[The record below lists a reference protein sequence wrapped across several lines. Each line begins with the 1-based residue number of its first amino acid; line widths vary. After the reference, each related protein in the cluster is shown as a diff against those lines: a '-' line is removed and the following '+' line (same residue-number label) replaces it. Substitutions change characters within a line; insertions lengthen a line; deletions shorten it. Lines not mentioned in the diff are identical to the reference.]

1 MGEIEKINTDDV
13 VNIVLSYNDPL
24 LLTNVFTQLGWTI
37 TQEIIETHFIAKQT
51 KNLAA
56 KLAAIKYLH
65 KLLQDAAESAGMLGS
80 VSRTVSGLDGSQTTF
95 HAKRVALALNPERKK
110 ITSIQKEIV
119 DGHTKQTTDGDVG
132 SVGSKGGGIAGAES
146 GRVGGTSTCGSEGG
160 TDDDESGRTP
170 DPLIYEAPPK
180 EGDTDDP
187 CIQHRLPTCDP
198 ALYPGVSSA
207 EGDSLNTSDEE

>member
-1 MGEIEKINTDDV
+1 MSNEQPSVDEVTS
-13 VNIVLSYNDPL
+13 IVLSYNDP
-24 LLTNVFTQLGWTI
+24 QLISVVLDTIGWSCT
-37 TQEIIETHFIAKQT
+37 TEIIETISIAKQN

-56 KLAAIKYLH
+56 KLAAIKYLR

-80 VSRTVSGLDGSQTTF
+80 VSRTVSGTDGSQTTF

-110 ITSIQKEIV
+110 ITSIQKEIT
-119 DGHTKQTTDGDVG
+119 DGQTERKTDGDVG
-132 SVGSKGGGIAGAES
+132 SVGGKGGGIAGTES

>member
-1 MGEIEKINTDDV
+1 VSNEQPSVDEVTS
-13 VNIVLSYNDPL
+13 IVLSYNDP
-24 LLTNVFTQLGWTI
+24 QLISVVLDTIGWSCT
-37 TQEIIETHFIAKQT
+37 TEIIETISIAKQN

-56 KLAAIKYLH
+56 KLAAIKYLR

-80 VSRTVSGLDGSQTTF
+80 VSRTVSGTDGSQTTF

-110 ITSIQKEIV
+110 ITSIQKEII
-119 DGHTKQTTDGDVG
+119 DGQTERKTDGDVG
-132 SVGSKGGGIAGAES
+132 SVGGKGGGIAGTES
-146 GRVGGTSTCGSEGG
+146 GRVGGTSTCGGKVG
-160 TDDDESGRTP
+160 TDDDKSGRTA

-207 EGDSLNTSDEE
+207 GGDSSNTSDEE

>member
-1 MGEIEKINTDDV
+1 MSDEQPSVDEVTS
-13 VNIVLSYNDPL
+13 IVLSYNDP
-24 LLTNVFTQLGWTI
+24 QLISVVLDTIGWSCT
-37 TQEIIETHFIAKQT
+37 TEIIETISIAKQN

-56 KLAAIKYLH
+56 KLAAIKYLR

-80 VSRTVSGLDGSQTTF
+80 VSRTVSGMDGSQTTF

-146 GRVGGTSTCGSEGG
+146 GRVSGTSTCGGKDR
-160 TDDDESGRTP
+160 TDDDESGRTA

-198 ALYPGVSSA
+198 NLYPGVSSSGKDNNGA
-207 EGDSLNTSDEE
+207 SAD